1 MGVVMELDLNLIVC
15 ARRFVDGA
23 NVHYVNTWIFCYQM
37 SQPDSPRRRRYET
50 LLREFV
56 STRELLKATRR
67 RVEAARAYCEGLRCA
82 HASIHARVQKLLT
95 STSD

>member
-1 MGVVMELDLNLIVC
+1 MELDLNLIAH

-37 SQPDSPRRRRYET
+37 SQPDSARRRRYEA

-56 STRELLKATRR
+56 SSKELLKATRL
-67 RVEAARAYCEGLRCA
+67 RVEAARVYCEQLHWA
-82 HASIHARVQKLLT
+82 DASINARVQKLLT